1 MLEYWYGGWTIPIS
15 TSTSM
20 SSLWLDHGHAMHFIY
35 ISVSWYACSFSCTFV
50 RLTRYRIVRWCPLYT
65 CLTRNFP
72 EPQGED
78 LQDRPPPHIDRQR
91 TARNATGGQKKNRI
105 RRKQIKH
112 DQKKCQFLSML
123 LSLTFLSRVCFTFGW
138 SKYVKISSKRLHG
151 SSVKILF

>member
-1 MLEYWYGGWTIPIS
+1 
-15 TSTSM
+15 M

-112 DQKKCQFLSML
+112 DQKKMSIFVNVAQPDISFPRVFCFWVVKMSK
-123 LSLTFLSRVCFTFGW
+123 SLPSGYMAAVWRFCFKNVIDTH
-138 SKYVKISSKRLHG
+138 ST
-151 SSVKILF
+151 

>member
-1 MLEYWYGGWTIPIS
+1 
-15 TSTSM
+15 M

-112 DQKKCQFLSML
+112 AHKKCQFLSML
-123 LSLTFLSRVCFTFGW
+123 LSLTFLSRVCLAFGW
-138 SKYVKISSKRLHG
+138 SKCQNLFQAATWQQCEDFVLRMLS
-151 SSVKILF
+151 ILIQPNNTMLER